1 MHCLLYHLPVFP
13 GSYGSLSAFSG
24 QGVENT
30 NDVVKQ
36 IHHSET
42 SRKDATTDSLSVR
55 NRLELGH
62 DDNLYRPERQ
72 FEKSDFAFWKEGN
85 QVFNKQRKKN

>member
-1 MHCLLYHLPVFP
+1 MHCLLYHLPVFS
-13 GSYGSLSAFSG
+13 GSYGSLSALSC

-42 SRKDATTDSLSVR
+42 
-55 NRLELGH
+55 RLELGH
-62 DDNLYRPERQ
+62 DNNLSRPKRKY
-72 FEKSDFAFWKEGN
+72 EKSDFAFWEEGN
-85 QVFNKQRKKN
+85 QVFNKQRKKIESEQQGIKIILHCA